1 MLQKQLAV
9 LFLLLSNLA
18 LAQDLPKELYMPN
31 ESGGYIVLTTDACP
45 TAEVAKKGYKYR
57 AYATESDSEKPATHE
72 GCWDSPSVADAPRME
87 GVKIIPLVNL
97 WFDGDMATF
106 PQTMFGLEKQRWDA
120 ITPTIEVKPNV

>member
-106 PQTMFGLEKQRWDA
+106 PQTMFGPEKKRWDA

>member
-18 LAQDLPKELYMPN
+18 LAQDLPKELYLPY

-45 TAEVAKKGYKYR
+45 TAEVAMKGYKYR

-106 PQTMFGLEKQRWDA
+106 PQTMFGLEKKRWDA